1 MYPVPL
7 SWEVVRWGLGKR
19 ASCLKSHGTSM
30 NPIDREIVV
39 TAQVFLRQ
47 LTDLQLQSQDPKK
60 AVLLG

>member
-7 SWEVVRWGLGKR
+7 SWEVVRWGLRKG
-19 ASCLKSHGTSM
+19 ASCLKPHGTSV
-30 NPIDREIVV
+30 NPIDREIMVA
-39 TAQVFLRQ
+39 AQVFLRQ